1 MNLAFLVEGRTE
13 LNLYP
18 RWITHLTALTECT
31 TGYQGVINNQFTI
44 LNVEGYRKMTT
55 EIPNAIKDITANP
68 VFDYL
73 VIVIDGDN
81 EGMASRQA
89 FVNTILA
96 KPDTPPLPA
105 NCQCKIIVQNVCIE
119 TWFTGHTDHFQ
130 AAQNCN
136 DNGIVSFLAQYDVE
150 NNDPELM
157 PNYYPPNI
165 VHSIGKYHEMY
176 LARMLKGAN
185 SRWKYNKSTAH
196 SLIDIPYFQRLE
208 QRLTE
213 TPTHLNSF
221 ADMVSFLKNL

>member
-13 LNLYP
+13 FSLYP
-18 RWITHLTALTECT
+18 QWITHLTTLAECR
-31 TGYQGVINNQFTI
+31 TGYQGVTNNQFTI
-44 LNVEGYRKMTT
+44 FNVEGYRKMTR
-55 EIPNAIKDITANP
+55 EIPNAIKSILANP

-81 EGMASRQA
+81 EGVASRQA
-89 FVNTILA
+89 FVNSIITHS
-96 KPDTPPLPA
+96 DTPLLPT
-105 NCQCKIIVQNVCIE
+105 NCQLKIIIQNVCIE
-119 TWFTGHTDHFQ
+119 TWFTGHIDHFK

-136 DNGIVSFLAQYDVE
+136 DGGIVSFLAQYDVE

-157 PNYYPPNI
+157 PNYYSPNI

-185 SRWKYNKSTAH
+185 PRSKYNKSTAH
-196 SLIDIPYFQRLE
+196 TFVDIPYFQRLE

-221 ADMVSFLKNL
+221 ADMVNFLKNL